1 MAVDYSK
8 LRSLA
13 SGVPVAEPIT
23 LTPQDDSDVSGSG
36 ADAVIVNNRTRIDE
50 IEGVLVDLGVLT
62 ESGTGSS

>member
-13 SGVPVAEPIT
+13 SGVPVADPIT
-23 LTPQDDSDVSGSG
+23 LTAQDDSDVSGSG

-62 ESGTGSS
+62 ESGTGS